1 MVKDGGRVATPIW
14 VCPRPTTGLS
24 AGASGGIPRYRVTRR
39 SGNNDRLST
48 LWREVISV
56 AGVARPFCKAS
67 SGALRGNAGQR
78 RRRDGESDD
87 VKQRCGHSASD
98 SRSG

>member
-1 MVKDGGRVATPIW
+1 MVKDGGALPPAI
-14 VCPRPTTGLS
+14 CGPRPATGLS
-24 AGASGGIPRYRVTRR
+24 AGASGGIPRYGVTRR
-39 SGNNDRLST
+39 GGNNDRLSR
-48 LWREVISV
+48 LWREVISI
-56 AGVARPFCKAS
+56 AGVARAFCKAS